1 MRKDCAVVQNTLGH
15 FLKWLTFIHQE
26 WRRRRANKLMVAHIT
41 RIASLSPHLLHD
53 MGFVDQADPTAPTT
67 QVLRKGPLILS
78 IQRGPYGAEPIITV
92 TRDSDEPIDK
102 T

>member
-1 MRKDCAVVQNTLGH
+1 
-15 FLKWLTFIHQE
+15 
-26 WRRRRANKLMVAHIT
+26 MVAHVT

-53 MGFVDQADPTAPTT
+53 MGFVDQAEPTAPTI

-78 IQRGPYGAEPIITV
+78 IHRGPYGAEPIITV
-92 TRDSDEPIDK
+92 TRDSHEPIDK